1 MNVRIFFAAD
11 VHGSDVCFRK
21 FLNAVKIYKVDVA
34 ILGGDLTGKLV
45 IPVVRIGEKHYEADF
60 ANRRWTVKE
69 GEELNKL
76 LGLIRNSGFYPK
88 IMDEGEYDR
97 IKSDNSL
104 IKKIFDEASV
114 EIMKEWVKMAEEKLK
129 NMGVQCYIMP
139 GNDDSKIID
148 EVLEGSE
155 LIVNPDEKVLEIKG
169 GFEMLSLGASNPTP
183 WKTPREYTE
192 EELERKLMSLL
203 NHVKDPESAI
213 FNIHVPPYKTLLD
226 MAPLLDDELRVV
238 TKGGR
243 IVFVHVGSES
253 VRRIIEKN
261 QPLIGLHGH
270 IHESKGVE
278 KLGRTLCFN
287 PGSEYGEGFLR
298 GILINLEKGKVKNH
312 LFTYG

>member
-1 MNVRIFFAAD
+1 
-11 VHGSDVCFRK
+11 
-21 FLNAVKIYKVDVA
+21 
-34 ILGGDLTGKLV
+34 
-45 IPVVRIGEKHYEADF
+45 
-60 ANRRWTVKE
+60 
-69 GEELNKL
+69 
-76 LGLIRNSGFYPK
+76 
-88 IMDEGEYDR
+88 
-97 IKSDNSL
+97 
-104 IKKIFDEASV
+104 
-114 EIMKEWVKMAEEKLK
+114 
-129 NMGVQCYIMP
+129 
-139 GNDDSKIID
+139 
-148 EVLEGSE
+148 
-155 LIVNPDEKVLEIKG
+155 
-169 GFEMLSLGASNPTP
+169 
-183 WKTPREYTE
+183 
-192 EELERKLMSLL
+192 
-203 NHVKDPESAI
+203 
-213 FNIHVPPYKTLLD
+213 